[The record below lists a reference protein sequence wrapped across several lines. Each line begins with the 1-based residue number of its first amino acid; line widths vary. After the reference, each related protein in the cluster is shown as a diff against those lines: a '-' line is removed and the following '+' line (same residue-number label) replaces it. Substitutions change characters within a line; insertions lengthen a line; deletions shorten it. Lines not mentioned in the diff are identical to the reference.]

1 MSLCETFENPYL
13 GSGSCIEWIR
23 FRFLAQLEQKGVSC
37 PQRLKNLSVWV
48 GPPKDN
54 VLSCISISFL
64 AATSE
69 SYLPS
74 KGALGTSVHLK
85 TLLGCSLWS
94 LEWILLLGHL
104 VGKGIRLV
112 FGLCCML
119 SHSVMLGSMDC
130 SLPDSSAHGIFQGRI
145 LEWAAISLAKWSS
158 WPRDQTRISCF
169 SCIGRRVLYHY
180 HHLGNHIW
188 HMLTKS
194 Y

>member
-145 LEWAAISLAKWSS
+145 LEGVAMPLTRGPSR
-158 WPRDQTRISCF
+158 PRHWTCVPYI
-169 SCIGRRVLYHY
+169 SCIGGQVLYH
-180 HHLGNHIW
+180 
-188 HMLTKS
+188 
-194 Y
+194 